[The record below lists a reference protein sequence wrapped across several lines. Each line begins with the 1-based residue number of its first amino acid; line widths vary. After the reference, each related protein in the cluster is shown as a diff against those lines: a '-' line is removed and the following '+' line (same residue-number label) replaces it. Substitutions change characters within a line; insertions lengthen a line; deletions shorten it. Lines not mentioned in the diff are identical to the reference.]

1 MTETNNNEQSKL
13 SLITGG
19 QQRKS
24 QGLPGLQIELD
35 SERILELLATGGQ
48 QIDGQLRSDL
58 VALATSIKQSAHE
71 INERVMATASYTPG
85 EEEKE

>member
-1 MTETNNNEQSKL
+1 MTETNNNEQSRL

-35 SERILELLATGGQ
+35 SERILELLATGGPE
-48 QIDGQLRSDL
+48 IDGQHRAEI
-58 VALATSIKQSAHE
+58 VALVMAIKKSAQE
-71 INERVMATASYTPG
+71 INERVMATGSYDLSAG
-85 EEEKE
+85 N